1 MFHLRTAFARSNPPP
16 GKPPMSLKVRINED
30 MKAAMRAKDSAR
42 LSALR
47 LLLAAIKQKEIDE
60 RIELDDGAV
69 LAVVDKM
76 LKQRRDSAAQY
87 EGAQR
92 FDLAS
97 AERFE
102 IDVLS
107 AYKPAGLS
115 ADEIAAAIDAAVAAT
130 GASGPADMG
139 KLMAVLK
146 PQLAGKADMA
156 DVSKLVKSRLSN

>member
-1 MFHLRTAFARSNPPP
+1 
-16 GKPPMSLKVRINED
+16 MSLKVRINED

-47 LLLAAIKQKEIDE
+47 LLLAAIKQKEVDE

-115 ADEIAAAIDAAVAAT
+115 ADEIAAAIDAAVAVT